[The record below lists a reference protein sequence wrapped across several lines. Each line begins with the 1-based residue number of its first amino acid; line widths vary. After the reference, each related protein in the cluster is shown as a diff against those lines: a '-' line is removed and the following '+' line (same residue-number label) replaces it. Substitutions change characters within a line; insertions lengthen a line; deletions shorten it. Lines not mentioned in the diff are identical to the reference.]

1 MLKLDHWWDIKND
14 WLLWTQITYS
24 FGWDRMNKKS
34 KQGDIQWLR
43 GQREVVQKCQFL
55 STLRLVGG
63 GQKRAKLCPRRVV
76 IECPQKTTMTKFE
89 RNSLK
94 FCRNMESECWTD
106 KIEAQSWINRH
117 ITRGGMKFS
126 SVILNSHWQWYG
138 DL

>member
-106 KIEAQSWINRH
+106 KIEAQSWINRQSPWLFE
-117 ITRGGMKFS
+117 ISISAFISNWDKN
-126 SVILNSHWQWYG
+126 SVLS
-138 DL
+138 